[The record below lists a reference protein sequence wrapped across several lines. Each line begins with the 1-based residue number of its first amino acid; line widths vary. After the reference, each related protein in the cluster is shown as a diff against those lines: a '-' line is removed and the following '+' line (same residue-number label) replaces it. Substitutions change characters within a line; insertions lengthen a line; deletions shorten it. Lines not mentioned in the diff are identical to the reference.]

1 MKTTKQA
8 MDKMNVIP
16 RLRLAERLE
25 SGGIKSTGPH
35 RVTFVSDALIDGSDP
50 ETGKPRQE
58 IQFTVE
64 ENGVKKLWNVPLFD
78 KKGQPNYLIE
88 RLADVKEGDEV
99 ILESKRRGPKNYTS
113 VQRLGHATEVEADDA
128 DEADP
133 DPSVLDSIVDLD
145 EEVRKHDAKLGAQND
160 PATDED
166 APPF

>member
-16 RLRLAERLE
+16 RLRLANQTTDDNGKRT
-25 SGGIKSTGPH
+25 GIVSTGPH
-35 RVTFVSDALIDGSDP
+35 RVTFVSDKLVDGSDP
-50 ETGKPRQE
+50 DTGATRQE
-58 IQFTVE
+58 IQFTVD
-64 ENGVKKLWNVPLFD
+64 ENGVRKLWNVPLFD

-113 VQRLGHATEVEADDA
+113 VQRLGHATEVEAD
-128 DEADP
+128 EADG

-145 EEVRKHDAKLGAQND
+145 AEVARHDARNG
-160 PATDED
+160 D
-166 APPF
+166 ASDNPPF